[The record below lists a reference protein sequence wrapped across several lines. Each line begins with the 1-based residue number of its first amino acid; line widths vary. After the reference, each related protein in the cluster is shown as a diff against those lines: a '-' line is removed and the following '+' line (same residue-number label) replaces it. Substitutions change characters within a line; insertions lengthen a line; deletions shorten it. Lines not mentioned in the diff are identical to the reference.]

1 MHNACDNAR
10 TNLILFPMT
19 DPRPTSDTENSGY
32 TNLHPDNKPVPI
44 VAIGGSA
51 GGQQAMCELLS
62 FLPAD
67 TGLAYVYIQHLS
79 PDYDSKLDFIFSAK
93 TSMPVHEAVHLMPVE
108 PNHVYVIPPG
118 KAMEVIDGV
127 LVLTPRKP
135 RPEPNLPIDYFFS
148 SLAERQKDGAIGIIL
163 SGMASD
169 GTLGL
174 KAIKVAGGITIAQDE
189 TAAYQGMPQ
198 SAIMEGV
205 VDMIL
210 PPQEIAEELSRL
222 SNHADIFKLTSE
234 SSEALQDDTDKEDL
248 KRILA
253 FVKSAAGVD
262 FTHYKKTTIR
272 RRIIRRML
280 LYKLETLAEY
290 IAYLKKNPTEAG
302 ILFNDLL
309 INVTSFF
316 RDPQTMEHVKKQ
328 VLPRVIQG
336 KVASEAV
343 RIWVAGCSTGQE
355 AYSMAIMMLE
365 VLGERGASLPVQI
378 FATDLSDTAIAKARL
393 GVFTKSEV
401 TDVSPER
408 LDRYFSKVDDQYRV
422 NKLVRD
428 LCVFAPHNLLTDPP
442 FSRMDLIS
450 CRNLLIYLDDELQKK
465 VFATFHYA
473 LKPEGYLL
481 LGKSESVGSSP
492 TYFAQIEKTQKVFVR
507 KNNTQTKIP
516 LDMVF
521 KSNTPVVP
529 IKTLTTKTTELV
541 TMADLDKLVDNLL
554 LSQYV
559 PASVVIDQDLEII
572 QFRGVTTPFLQHSA
586 GKASLNLSKMA
597 HPSLVF
603 ELRNIV
609 HKARK
614 SAERQRKNGLEISY
628 PDKPIY
634 VNIEAVPI
642 TNPANQQLFLVLF
655 QEVSENIAYASQ
667 AGDSGQRTRQLE
679 AELAALRQDMHSIV
693 EEQEASNEELQS
705 ANEEIVSSNEELQSI
720 NEELETSKEEI
731 ESANEELQ
739 TINQELQTRND
750 QLTESYEYSEA
761 ILSTINEA
769 TLVLDEY
776 MRIKS
781 ANNAFY
787 RIFLTDSNR
796 TEGQLIYELG
806 NRQLDFPEFRHLLHQ
821 VGNNNEVVSGL
832 EVNIRIS
839 AIEQRIMVIHARKL
853 TLHQQQITLLGFED
867 ITVHRREQRL
877 LDERK
882 QWFEKLVDNAPA
894 MIWVCQVDG
903 KINFLNKAWVKFTGR
918 AFNENEDVFYGAV
931 HPDDLDA
938 YQATFAKNLGQQTE
952 FTFEYRLRRS
962 DGEYRWVL
970 ENASPIFS
978 TGESFTGYTGSA
990 VDIHLQKT
998 LTDQLNLHVNE
1009 KTRELS
1015 DASQKLARTADRLQS
1030 VLNGVPAS
1038 VTLMQP
1044 FYTENGNIV
1053 DFTTSVFN
1061 DKTLEF
1067 TGQNSEQIQNKT
1079 LLEVIPAL
1087 KEAGLFDRYVQVF
1100 QTGEAAYE
1108 EFSTGNLTLAFFI
1121 TRQVDKT
1128 GIVVTVL
1135 DITARKQSEI
1145 QLTEVVASLQAVL
1158 DSSPAAIAF
1167 FKAVDSKDGQ
1177 PVNFVLVVCNQKF
1190 SSDFGKSV
1198 SELVGM
1204 LASGLLSLQHQQEMM
1219 QVYVSKTPFY
1229 EEHLL
1234 EGTPRWL
1241 ATSMT
1246 RHDHGIAITE
1256 LDITLFKESSLAQNK
1271 LIKQLQGSNEMI
1283 ESLATMKEYV
1293 QQRGAFLRSSFHDLR
1308 GSFGIIVG
1316 ATSLFNM
1323 MDTQQEREK
1332 ILDMLQRNL
1341 IQVSEMMNQ
1350 MLDYSRLE
1358 SGEEKLHIASFDVGS
1373 LLTELCAG
1381 SGQLALEKGLS
1392 LQFEGPTNLLVE
1404 GDHVKVRRIA
1414 QNLILNAL
1422 KYTREGSI
1430 SVSWQVLEEENDQT
1444 PSWKL
1449 VVSDTGPGLPEGLMA
1464 KMDDKTGDDSDPAS
1478 QPNTNGHGEGIGL
1491 FITRS
1496 LCELLRANLKVQ
1508 SEQGVG
1514 TTFTVIF
1521 PQSYRLED

>member
-1 MHNACDNAR
+1 
-10 TNLILFPMT
+10 MT
-19 DPRPTSDTENSGY
+19 DPGPMSKPENTEY
-32 TNLHPDNKPVPI
+32 TNLHPGKKPVPI

-51 GGQQAMCELLS
+51 GGQQAMSELLS
-62 FLPAD
+62 YLPAD

-79 PDYDSKLDFIFSAK
+79 PDYDSKLDSILSVK
-93 TSMPVHEAVHLMPVE
+93 TSMQVYEAVHLMPVE
-108 PNHVYVIPPG
+108 PNHLYIIPPG

-135 RPEPNLPIDYFFS
+135 KPEPNLPVDQFFL
-148 SLAERQKDGAIGIIL
+148 SLAKRQKDGAIGIVL

-189 TAAYQGMPQ
+189 TAAFQSMPQ

-205 VDMIL
+205 VDMVL
-210 PPQEIAEELSRL
+210 PPQEIATELSRL

-234 SSEALQDDTDKEDL
+234 SSEVVQDDNDKEDL
-248 KRILA
+248 KKILA
-253 FVKSAAGVD
+253 FVKSATGVD

-280 LYKLETLAEY
+280 LYKLETLSEY
-290 IAYLKKNPTEAG
+290 IAHLKKNPTEAG
-302 ILFNDLL
+302 VLFNDLL
-309 INVTSFF
+309 INVTDFF
-316 RDPQTMEHVKKQ
+316 RDPQTMDHVKKHI
-328 VLPRVIQG
+328 LPLISQG
-336 KVASEAV
+336 KSTSEAV

-365 VLGERGASLPVQI
+365 VLGDRAASVPVQI

-393 GVFTKSEV
+393 GIFAKSEL
-401 TDVSPER
+401 TDVSPTR
-408 LDRYFSKVDDQYRV
+408 LDRYFSKVDDHYRV

-428 LCVFAPHNLLTDPP
+428 LCVFAPHNLLSDPP

-473 LKPEGYLL
+473 LKPDGYLL

-492 TYFAQIEKTQKVFVR
+492 TYFAQIEKTQKIFVR
-507 KNNTQTKIP
+507 KNNAQTKIP
-516 LDMVF
+516 LDMAF

-529 IKTLTTKTTELV
+529 IKALTTKTTELV
-541 TMADLDKLVDNLL
+541 TVGDLDKLVDNLL

-655 QEVSENIAYASQ
+655 EQINENVAAASNFE
-667 AGDSGQRTRQLE
+667 DNGQRNRQLE
-679 AELAALRQDMHSIV
+679 AELTALRQDMHSIV

-769 TLVLDEY
+769 TLVLDEQL
-776 MRIKS
+776 RIKN
-781 ANNAFY
+781 ANHAFY
-787 RIFLTDSNR
+787 RNFLTDADR

-806 NRQLDFPEFRHLLHQ
+806 NRQLDFPEIRHLLHQ
-821 VGNNNEVVSGL
+821 VGTYNAVVSGL
-832 EVNIRIS
+832 EVTVRIS
-839 AIEQRIMVIHARKL
+839 ANEQRTMVIHARKL

-877 LDERK
+877 LNERK

-894 MIWVCQVDG
+894 MIWVCQADG

-918 AFNENEDVFYGAV
+918 PFAENEAIFYGAV
-931 HPDDLDA
+931 HPDDLQA
-938 YQATFAKNLGQQTE
+938 YQVTFAKNLEQQTE
-952 FTFEYRLRRS
+952 FSFEYRLRRS
-962 DGEYRWVL
+962 DGEYRWIL

-978 TGESFTGYTGSA
+978 ADESFAGYTGSG

-998 LTDQLNLHVNE
+998 LTEQLNEHVDE
-1009 KTRELS
+1009 KTAELS
-1015 DASQKLARTADRLQS
+1015 DANQKLAWTADRLQS

-1038 VTLMQP
+1038 VTLMEP
-1044 FYTENGNIV
+1044 VYNDDGHVT

-1067 TGQNSEQIQNKT
+1067 TRQNSEQIQNKT
-1079 LLEVIPAL
+1079 LLEVIPVL
-1087 KEAGLFDRYVQVF
+1087 KDAGLFDRYVQVL
-1100 QTGEAAYE
+1100 QTGQAAYE
-1108 EFSTGNLTLAFFI
+1108 EFSIEHLTLAFFI

-1135 DITARKQSEI
+1135 DITARKQAEI
-1145 QLTEVVASLQAVL
+1145 KLTEVAASLQAVL
-1158 DSSPAAIAF
+1158 DSSPASIAF
-1167 FKAVDSKDGQ
+1167 FKAVYSEDRQ
-1177 PVNFVLVVCNQKF
+1177 PIDFMLVVCNQKF
-1190 SSDFGKSV
+1190 SSDFGKPV
-1198 SELVGM
+1198 SELIGM
-1204 LASGLLSLQHQQEMM
+1204 LASGLLSLQHQQEML
-1219 QVYVSKTPFY
+1219 QVYLTRAPFY

-1234 EGTPRWL
+1234 EGSPKWL

-1256 LDITLFKESSLAQNK
+1256 LDITLFKESSFQQTK

-1323 MDTQQEREK
+1323 MDTQQERER

-1341 IQVSEMMNQ
+1341 MQVSAMMNQ
-1350 MLDYSRLE
+1350 MLDYARLE
-1358 SGEEKLHIASFDVGS
+1358 SGEEKLHIDSFNAGS

-1381 SGQLALEKGLS
+1381 SEQLALEKGLS
-1392 LQFEGPTNLLVE
+1392 LQFDGPADLFVE
-1404 GDHVKVRRIA
+1404 GDDVKVRRIA

-1422 KYTREGSI
+1422 KYTTEGSVN
-1430 SVSWQVLEEENDQT
+1430 VSWQALGHENGQVR
-1444 PSWKL
+1444 SWKF
-1449 VVSDTGPGLPEGLMA
+1449 VVTDTGPGLPEGLLT
-1464 KMDDKTGDDSDPAS
+1464 KMDGKESVVSGPDS
-1478 QPNTNGHGEGIGL
+1478 QPNTEGHGEGIGL
-1491 FITRS
+1491 FIIKR
-1496 LCELLRANLKVQ
+1496 LCELLKAKLEIK
-1508 SEQGVG
+1508 SKPGVG
-1514 TTFTVIF
+1514 TTFTVTF
-1521 PQSYRLED
+1521 PLTYWIK